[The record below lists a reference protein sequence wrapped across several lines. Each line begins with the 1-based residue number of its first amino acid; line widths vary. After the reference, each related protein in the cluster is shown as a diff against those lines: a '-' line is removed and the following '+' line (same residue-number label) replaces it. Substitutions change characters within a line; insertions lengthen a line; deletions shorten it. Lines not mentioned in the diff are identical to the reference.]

1 MTVIVIMMIIGV
13 FVDVMIVV
21 GNLPHYYC
29 YHLSII
35 IVIRGITLEIIFLQ

>member
-1 MTVIVIMMIIGV
+1 MTVIVIMIIGV

-35 IVIRGITLEIIFLQ
+35 IVIRGITFKIMFLQ